1 MYSPTTTPHLD
12 SFRFRRDSHNHAS
25 VDSRNARFTTGPTP
39 SPSSSNLHDQ
49 DPLASSSANNQLRK
63 TATANSNTGDNY
75 SITSSYSEASY
86 NSRADN
92 SLIFERLVQDPLIE
106 GQPMP
111 SSLPRHHTSETFIPA
126 SLDTTTHMIRNNTID
141 IHDLNEPTEFGFNS
155 RKSSLA
161 NLEAALGGS
170 SSNLSSRRPSSAN
183 LPTLNSFRS
192 ANLSRVSTTSS
203 FSNLTDA
210 FQKSQYPN
218 SNTTTT
224 TTTTPTA
231 AANNTNN
238 NNNNNHNNNANSST
252 CNLNQNSNINLLPPL
267 SKSVTSTSVSSYASQ
282 RAQNAP
288 VSPLQK
294 NKSFY
299 SYADI
304 IAQDDQDS
312 KFAIRRPSISTSL
325 SNQKMARTG
334 SFGSCNSPR
343 SPSVC
348 GSLCNPTNVNSPNSL
363 RTNSFSA
370 NQRLRNTSPT
380 FKVDSHSDNNNNT
393 SNNNNDDDSIFS
405 MSGLN
410 NTPKR
415 SIGFSGTPISSSTMR
430 GSISQNSVLT
440 TSNIDHLLKSTTS
453 NESAASDKS

>member
-106 GQPMP
+106 GQPIP

-170 SSNLSSRRPSSAN
+170 
-183 LPTLNSFRS
+183 
-192 ANLSRVSTTSS
+192 
-203 FSNLTDA
+203 
-210 FQKSQYPN
+210 
-218 SNTTTT
+218 
-224 TTTTPTA
+224 
-231 AANNTNN
+231 
-238 NNNNNHNNNANSST
+238 
-252 CNLNQNSNINLLPPL
+252 

-415 SIGFSGTPISSSTMR
+415 SVGFSGRPISSSTMR